1 MSRMSMKSE
10 SGRHSKRGFEL
21 KFGYGLRSRS
31 LKVFEGSSVSLR
43 DDGLKDSCWA
53 NIPPEILREVLK
65 KIESSQETWPLRQN
79 VVACSGVCKAWRHMM
94 KDIVK
99 IPGVSGMLTFPISLK
114 QPGPRN
120 NTLIQCYIKR
130 NSSSQT
136 YYLYLNLNEASNED
150 GKFLLAA
157 KKCRRPTFNDYI
169 ISLNSTGISKEGS
182 SYIGKLRSNFLGTKF
197 TVYDALPPN
206 NEVKV
211 AKSLST
217 RLLGIKQVS
226 PTMPVGNYSIARIS
240 YDLNVLG
247 SRGPRR
253 MQCTMDSIPASSI
266 EPRGVAPI
274 QTEFPRSN
282 FESCPPSSLPLFRS
296 KSTRTESIQSEKE
309 KMLILK
315 NKSPRWHERLQCWC
329 LNFNGRVT
337 VASVKN
343 FQLVAY
349 TEDGEGGV
357 GVEHEDVVLQFGKV
371 GKDLFT
377 MDYQYP
383 ISAFQAFAICLS
395 SFETKIACE

>member
-1 MSRMSMKSE
+1 MSKMGMKSE
-10 SGRHSKRGFEL
+10 SGRHSKRGFS
-21 KFGYGLRSRS
+21 LRSRS
-31 LKVFEGSSVSLR
+31 LRTFEEIPVTLR
-43 DDGLKDSCWA
+43 EDGLKESSWA

-65 KIESSQETWPLRQN
+65 KIESSQTTWPLRQN
-79 VVACSGVCKAWRHMM
+79 VVSCAGVCKGWRDMM

-99 IPGVSGMLTFPISLK
+99 IPQLSGKLTFPISLK

-120 NTLIQCYIKR
+120 NTLIHCYIKR
-130 NSSSQT
+130 NSSNQT
-136 YYLYLNLNEASNED
+136 YYLYLNLHEASNED

-157 KKCRRPTFNDYI
+157 KKYRRPTCNDYI
-169 ISLNSTGISKEGS
+169 ISLNSTGISKEGN

-197 TVYDALPPN
+197 TIYDALPPN

-217 RLLGIKQVS
+217 RLLGIKRVS
-226 PTMPVGNYSIARIS
+226 PTAPVGNYSIGCIS
-240 YDLNVLG
+240 YGLNALG
-247 SRGPRR
+247 SRGPRS

-274 QTEFPRSN
+274 QTEFPRTN
-282 FESCPPSSLPLFRS
+282 FESYPSPLPFFRS
-296 KSTRTESIQSEKE
+296 KSTRTEAIQSEKE
-309 KMLILK
+309 KMLFMK
-315 NKSPRWHERLQCWC
+315 NKSPKWHDRLQCWC

-349 TEDGEGGV
+349 SEGDRDGEGEGG
-357 GVEHEDVVLQFGKV
+357 GVEHEDVILQFGKV

-383 ISAFQAFAICLS
+383 ISAFQAFAICIS
-395 SFETKIACE
+395 SFETMIACE